1 MLRFRD
7 VAVTGPKGEACME
20 GFNAVIEPGE
30 RVLIEGD
37 AGSAVILFRVVG
49 GLWPWG
55 KGRVELPRDASIF
68 FMPRRPH
75 IPSGSLRAV
84 VTYPPKAR
92 RPDDAAIETALR
104 RVGLGR
110 LVARLDEVAKWD
122 EVLTIAEAQRL
133 GFARLLLHRPQ
144 WIVMREATSGLDAP
158 DAIALLHLLQ
168 HEFPAA
174 TVVTIGRDGPL
185 ESFHTRSLSLPFVGN
200 TCLSP
205 DTETVS
211 TMSPPAPA

>member
-1 MLRFRD
+1 
-7 VAVTGPKGEACME
+7 
-20 GFNAVIEPGE
+20 
-30 RVLIEGD
+30 
-37 AGSAVILFRVVG
+37 
-49 GLWPWG
+49 
-55 KGRVELPRDASIF
+55 
-68 FMPRRPH
+68 
-75 IPSGSLRAV
+75 
-84 VTYPPKAR
+84 
-92 RPDDAAIETALR
+92 
-104 RVGLGR
+104 
-110 LVARLDEVAKWD
+110 
-122 EVLTIAEAQRL
+122 
-133 GFARLLLHRPQ
+133 
-144 WIVMREATSGLDAP
+144 MREATSGLDAP